1 MDAREAQ
8 TRNYEKK
15 ARGMRQKQSKSK
27 PSKILFEIV
36 TLVLPEILERRVQRI
51 SGSFLLGKAFSKNA
65 RALATASPRMDRP
78 ATSRGGRPAAALLDR
93 ANLTG
98 LVLGCIE
105 AKFCKK
111 ICV

>member
-1 MDAREAQ
+1 MALQGALLLHVHVLLGVLLEDARLCA
-8 TRNYEKK
+8 
-15 ARGMRQKQSKSK
+15 
-27 PSKILFEIV
+27 
-36 TLVLPEILERRVQRI
+36 VLSVV
-51 SGSFLLGKAFSKNA
+51 GVGGAF
-65 RALATASPRMDRP
+65 
-78 ATSRGGRPAAALLDR
+78 GR